1 MARKRIV
8 IIGSNFAGFTAA
20 VALKGLLRSA
30 HDVTVI
36 SRFDQFVFHP
46 SLIRLPFGAR
56 TAQQAAF
63 PVRPT
68 FAEQG
73 IAFRDEGALKLDLAG
88 HKVITPTTEERYD
101 FLVIATGAKPNY
113 GAVPGLGPRG
123 YTQSIMTLAEAEQ
136 ARGAFETFLKAPG
149 PVVIGDVQ
157 DSSCRQPAYEFLLN
171 MERVLDQRGL
181 SSQVPLTHLTSGP
194 KLAAEGLNV
203 IANAAVAEISPRQ
216 IRLADGRTLP
226 FAYSMLLPSFLGVD
240 VVRACEKITD
250 AAGFVRVNAFNQTD
264 AHPEVFAAGAA
275 VAAGPPEKS
284 GWLAEKMGLRVAKNI
299 AACISGEALACA
311 EPPETVN
318 LPASPIAL
326 DDGWI
331 IPGAEAGWAQ
341 GAFERYFPVGGTPL
355 S

>member
-1 MARKRIV
+1 
-8 IIGSNFAGFTAA
+8 
-20 VALKGLLRSA
+20 
-30 HDVTVI
+30 
-36 SRFDQFVFHP
+36 
-46 SLIRLPFGAR
+46 
-56 TAQQAAF
+56 
-63 PVRPT
+63 
-68 FAEQG
+68 
-73 IAFRDEGALKLDLAG
+73 
-88 HKVITPTTEERYD
+88 
-101 FLVIATGAKPNY
+101 
-113 GAVPGLGPRG
+113 
-123 YTQSIMTLAEAEQ
+123 
-136 ARGAFETFLKAPG
+136 
-149 PVVIGDVQ
+149 
-157 DSSCRQPAYEFLLN
+157 
-171 MERVLDQRGL
+171 
-181 SSQVPLTHLTSGP
+181 
-194 KLAAEGLNV
+194 
-203 IANAAVAEISPRQ
+203 VAEISPRQ